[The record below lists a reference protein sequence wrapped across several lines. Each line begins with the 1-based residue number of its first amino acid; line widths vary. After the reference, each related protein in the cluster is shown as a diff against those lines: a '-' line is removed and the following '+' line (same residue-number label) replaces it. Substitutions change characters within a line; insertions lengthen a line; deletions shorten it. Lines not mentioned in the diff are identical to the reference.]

1 MCRAIL
7 KGAATVR
14 RFFRIDLHMK
24 KLLLLAVLTLA
35 LSSAAAAAE
44 LEETID
50 RTFDVRA
57 GASVSLDNT
66 NGNVVIASWD
76 QPRVRIVAH
85 KVVKTGKSQL
95 QKAMRELRVVMQPQ
109 AGGVSVETHYPRE
122 NDGWDSLLGWIAGD
136 RVRASVQYE
145 VTVPRSMNLD
155 ISTVNGRIRVANVTG
170 RHELETTNG
179 GIDVERCAG
188 SVDASTTN
196 GTIEAEL
203 VNVAKGQPMR
213 FSTTNGRIEV
223 ALPHDLAFD
232 VDAST
237 TNGSIASDLPVS
249 ATRGSRN
256 SLRGSVNGGGTPLK
270 LRTTNGGISIRTRK

>member
-1 MCRAIL
+1 M
-7 KGAATVR
+7 R

-24 KLLLLAVLTLA
+24 KLLLLTLLTLA
-35 LSSAAAAAE
+35 LSSAASAAE
-44 LEETID
+44 LEETVD

-66 NGNVVIASWD
+66 NGSVVIASWD
-76 QPRVRIVAH
+76 QPRVRVVAH
-85 KVVKTGKSQL
+85 KVVKTERSKL
-95 QKAMRELRVVMQPQ
+95 QKSMGELRVVMQPQ
-109 AGGVSVETHYPRE
+109 AGGLSVETHYPRE
-122 NDGWDSLLGWIAGD
+122 TGGWGSMFGWMSGD
-136 RVRASVQYE
+136 HVRAHVEYE

-170 RHELETTNG
+170 KHELETTNG
-179 GIDVERCAG
+179 SIDVERCSG

-203 VNVAKGQPMR
+203 VNVAKGQPMY

-223 ALPHDLAFD
+223 AVPQNLALD

-249 ATRGSRN
+249 ATKVSRN
-256 SLRGSVNGGGTPLK
+256 SLRGSINGGGTPLK
-270 LRTTNGGISIRTRK
+270 LRTTNGGISIKTRK